1 MDPKKGQLGS
11 PKNLRKLLCEELA
24 GSVKRVQEL
33 FVRTKQ
39 IECGNSTAELLC
51 DVVEA
56 IFLHELKNSRGQV
69 WREIKRPNPNIPPDP
84 LLVLRNSESDVR
96 KCRSWVRLVLVKG
109 LLLSFMLDLLRHPGL
124 LASHYGGE
132 AVLRHLEST
141 EIIVGHLRGLS
152 IVQLEYDYATPHLDS
167 WDPTALHIAGLW
179 TPPRSIR
186 ERTVSGNKSPAKES
200 LSPQSKK
207 TPPKEFNVEG
217 VSIINLALDKY
228 SEKKARTEKFTDSEL
243 ITKELDHQQLTPPTL
258 RPPTNT
264 TPPTTRPP
272 TDSMSEA
279 EASTRSYSAMLHSY
293 ARKTSYNGPGSDAML
308 EGTPPEG
315 GSVEGVQREG
325 GYSLALSM
333 DFEIV
338 TPDGD
343 LVEPEGVEQFH
354 KHLTVL
360 TKEQGMDRQN
370 YQCVG
375 CNGQIGLIFGQSR
388 LCKYNGQHYCF
399 DCHHDDERVIPARV
413 LFNWDFRK
421 HKVCV
426 GSGEYLDRIQHTK
439 QLDLEKVNKALYL
452 YIPEIEEARRLRLQ
466 CHLLTGFVLTCKDT
480 EIGVQFKKR
489 LRHSYIYENIHQY
502 CMQDLLEVH
511 SGVLGERLRK
521 VVRMGMK
528 HVKQCMLCSQRGFIC
543 EVCQSDDVIYPFD
556 IDNTHQCGTC
566 NALFHQS
573 CQPAKGNC
581 PKCYRVRKRKVNS
594 NLEGEDI
601 LIAN

>member
-1 MDPKKGQLGS
+1 M
-11 PKNLRKLLCEELA
+11 
-24 GSVKRVQEL
+24 
-33 FVRTKQ
+33 
-39 IECGNSTAELLC
+39 
-51 DVVEA
+51 
-56 IFLHELKNSRGQV
+56 
-69 WREIKRPNPNIPPDP
+69 PP
-84 LLVLRNSESDVR
+84 RR
-96 KCRSWVRLVLVKG
+96 
-109 LLLSFMLDLLRHPGL
+109 
-124 LASHYGGE
+124 SHYGGE

-186 ERTVSGNKSPAKES
+186 ERTVSGNKSPGDNKMVSVILPIIYFLKHQLIKVYVPPTAKES

-243 ITKELDHQQLTPPTL
+243 ITKELDHQQSTPPTL

-343 LVEPEGVEQFH
+343 LVEPEGVEQ
-354 KHLTVL
+354 VS
-360 TKEQGMDRQN
+360 
-370 YQCVG
+370 VG
-375 CNGQIGLIFGQSR
+375 
-388 LCKYNGQHYCF
+388 
-399 DCHHDDERVIPARV
+399 V
-413 LFNWDFRK
+413 
-421 HKVCV
+421 
-426 GSGEYLDRIQHTK
+426 
-439 QLDLEKVNKALYL
+439 
-452 YIPEIEEARRLRLQ
+452 
-466 CHLLTGFVLTCKDT
+466 
-480 EIGVQFKKR
+480 
-489 LRHSYIYENIHQY
+489 
-502 CMQDLLEVH
+502 
-511 SGVLGERLRK
+511 
-521 VVRMGMK
+521 
-528 HVKQCMLCSQRGFIC
+528 
-543 EVCQSDDVIYPFD
+543 
-556 IDNTHQCGTC
+556 
-566 NALFHQS
+566 
-573 CQPAKGNC
+573 
-581 PKCYRVRKRKVNS
+581 
-594 NLEGEDI
+594 
-601 LIAN
+601 